1 MEKQSLKTV
10 FDFLFRRPPKATSKK
25 WDSMSVKLTFSK
37 AEKSL
42 SRSEDTKF
50 SIDHDDPRGWGGFG
64 SYRMSGL
71 ETAQAWGPIALE
83 KVCKT
88 ASREYIMG
96 STSLVRLTSLSRKK
110 KAKICFIIVFS
121 RPPPTPTAP
130 SASAS
135 STPPAS

>member
-1 MEKQSLKTV
+1 
-10 FDFLFRRPPKATSKK
+10 
-25 WDSMSVKLTFSK
+25 MSVKLTFSK

-96 STSLVRLTSLSRKK
+96 STSLVRLTLLLFRGRK
-110 KAKICFIIVFS
+110 KAKIFIIIVLF

-135 STPPAS
+135 STPPGS

>member
-1 MEKQSLKTV
+1 
-10 FDFLFRRPPKATSKK
+10 
-25 WDSMSVKLTFSK
+25 MSVKLTFSK

-110 KAKICFIIVFS
+110 KAKLIIIIVLF

-135 STPPAS
+135 STPPVS